1 MTAGA
6 AIAQYFGMYFIWLP
20 VLTAKPR
27 HRRNFSLLLLQRVT
41 LTLNPF
47 PFVTIDDPAGRK
59 IGRIDRVGI
68 SRLLVVDDDPDM
80 RSMMTQFFQQNGFIA
95 LPASSEA
102 DVQRHMTAGRID
114 LILLD
119 VMLGDENGVEIC
131 ARLRAEQDVP
141 IILVSALSADHQR
154 MAGYEVGADDYI
166 AKPFNPQLLLARVR
180 AVMQRAQRTPSL
192 AYRRRTRTFRFDGW
206 CYDGKRDEVHSPEGY
221 LVALSQR
228 ETALLKV
235 LLANPHIPLTRDEIA
250 AALDVTGEADR
261 PEAQGRAIDMLV
273 GRLRSKIE
281 ANPKDPQLLRTE
293 RGVGYIFTAEVS
305 VEEDT

>member
-1 MTAGA
+1 M
-6 AIAQYFGMYFIWLP
+6 
-20 VLTAKPR
+20 
-27 HRRNFSLLLLQRVT
+27 S
-41 LTLNPF
+41 
-47 PFVTIDDPAGRK
+47 
-59 IGRIDRVGI
+59 I
-68 SRLLVVDDDPDM
+68 SRLLVVDDDSEM

-95 LPASSEA
+95 LPASSES
-102 DVQRHMTAGRID
+102 DIRTHLDAGRID

-131 ARLRAEQDVP
+131 ARLRREQEVP

-180 AVMQRAQRTPSL
+180 AVMQRAQRTSSL
-192 AYRRRTRTFRFDGW
+192 TYRRRIRNFRFDDW
-206 CYDGKRDEVHSPEGY
+206 TFDGKRDEVFSPEGY
-221 LVALSQR
+221 LVSLSQR

-250 AALDVTGEADR
+250 AALDVTGEAGK

-281 ANPKDPQLLRTE
+281 ANPKDPQMLRTE
-293 RGVGYIFTAEVS
+293 RGLGYVFSAEVT
-305 VEEDT
+305 VEEDA